1 MHSGPSAPKVELTE
15 RQKKILT
22 KYINKRDIST
32 QIQARI
38 NIILHAYEAKS
49 NLGISKLLGLNP
61 NTVKKWRN
69 RWVGSYTQLWEFEQA
84 QASNRELL
92 KKMLHILSDQ
102 PRSGAPPQISLEEKQ
117 KLVALACKKPEEF
130 GIPLTQWNRDMLA
143 KVAKTEGIVK
153 KISPRYV
160 GEILKKK

>member
-1 MHSGPSAPKVELTE
+1 MNSGPSAPKVELTE
-15 RQKKILT
+15 RQKKLLT
-22 KYINKRDIST
+22 KYIHKRDISA

-49 NLGISKLLGLNP
+49 NLSISRLLGLNP
-61 NTVKKWRN
+61 NTVKKWRD
-69 RWVGSYTQLWEFEQA
+69 RWVASYTQLCEYEQEQA
-84 QASNRELL
+84 SDGELL
-92 KKMLHILSDQ
+92 KKVLHMLSDQ
-102 PRSGAPPQISLEEKQ
+102 PRSGAPPQISLDKKQ

-130 GIPLTQWNRDMLA
+130 GIPMTQWNRDMLA
-143 KVAKTEGIVK
+143 KVAKAEGIVK